1 MILLQ
6 YVFLFRNGKLKHEGK
21 TMAEKFENVSQ
32 IMVLIYIFF
41 IIFKFQLY
49 FLMLSLFSIYC
60 KICFVKWKWFTIFAI
75 SCGVKILKY
84 RNLFYLC
91 TRYYVDMTIYN
102 GIMLLEISWKYFFL
116 ISLSLL
122 RSFWIMKRQFKH
134 WMMVKKFH

>member
-49 FLMLSLFSIYC
+49 FLMLSLLSIYC

-91 TRYYVDMTIYN
+91 TRYYTDKALNMT
-102 GIMLLEISWKYFFL
+102 LEGNLQWNHVIGDFMKIFL
-116 ISLSLL
+116 FNI
-122 RSFWIMKRQFKH
+122 FVI
-134 WMMVKKFH
+134 VKIILNYEKTV